1 MFKNCLYRRGK
12 PQKSPPPSVRTEKP
26 PLHLEKK
33 VAKRNPHGENVA
45 IPPYGRPQGVESRR
59 SPPLPLENF
68 IFFCYLGGLFV
79 TFSLCGGHFLLYG
92 GPFLD
97 LAPLRKLLRAPMA
110 PPHRPSSEKMCYL
123 ICPEKGGA
131 PILLPP
137 PFPDTHPH
145 PTKIDPPHFLH
156 RTTSTYRLP
165 IVSHKTMLI

>member
-26 PLHLEKK
+26 PLHLENK

-45 IPPYGRPQGVESRR
+45 IPPLWAPAGGWRVGGRPPS
-59 SPPLPLENF
+59 SHWKI

-110 PPHRPSSEKMCYL
+110 PAHRPSSEKMCYL
-123 ICPEKGGA
+123 IFPGKGRSAYTLATPLSG
-131 PILLPP
+131 
-137 PFPDTHPH
+137 HPSQ
-145 PTKIDPPHFLH
+145 PYKNRSASFFASYDLN
-156 RTTSTYRLP
+156 L
-165 IVSHKTMLI
+165 M